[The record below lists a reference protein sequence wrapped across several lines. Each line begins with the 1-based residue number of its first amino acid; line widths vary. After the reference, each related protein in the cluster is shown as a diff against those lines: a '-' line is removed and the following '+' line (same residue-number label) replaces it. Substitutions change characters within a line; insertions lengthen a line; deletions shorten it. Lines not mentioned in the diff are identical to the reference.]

1 MRQIIKNRHEFFV
14 LSKIRSRFVLLTL
27 LLSFFAL
34 FSQAFYL
41 QGMQNEWLQEEGFNR
56 SNRKIILL
64 AYRGKI
70 FDRNGKVLAGSAPV
84 QTIKA
89 NPVSVKFQK
98 GQKNKL
104 AKLLK
109 LDPKYLDQK
118 LRKKNRPYVFLKKRL
133 SPKVAAQIMALKIPG
148 ITLDKEY
155 RRYYPGNASSA
166 HVVGYLGS
174 DGNGLEGLE
183 MAMNEALSGEHGFKK
198 VLIDAKRRIVD
209 ELSEVKVPKDGQDI
223 HLSIDS
229 RLQEKTYEALKKAV
243 DKHEAKSGS
252 AILID
257 AKSGEV
263 LAMSNFPSY
272 NPNKPLTT
280 IEAKNLKN
288 RVMTDA
294 FEPGSTVK
302 PISVAVA
309 LEKNVVNV
317 RTKINT
323 TLKGH
328 YKVGKYTIYDTH
340 AHGTLTVKEVIQRSS
355 NIGAVKIAEKMT
367 AKSLWSIY
375 NNFGF
380 GRKTEIEFPGETR
393 GELKSYKSW
402 KKSDRAAISY
412 GYSLSGS
419 LAQIVRAYTPF
430 ANSGELKPL
439 SLIKKNEPVIGKRV
453 LSTKVSNQILNI
465 LESVVSEDGGTAPHA
480 QVPGYR
486 IAGKTGTAKKSLIGR
501 RGYGK
506 KYTASFVGIAPVS
519 KPKFIMAIMIDEPSK
534 GGIYGG
540 PLAGPVFKEVMSTA
554 LKLYS
559 VPQDGLNNE
568 VIERKNGVN
577 INITI

>member
-14 LSKIRSRFVLLTL
+14 LSKIRSRFVLTILI
-27 LLSFFAL
+27 LSFFAL

-56 SNRKIILL
+56 SNRKIILH

-84 QTIKA
+84 KTIKA
-89 NPVSVKFQK
+89 NPVSVKFK
-98 GQKNKL
+98 EGQKNKL

-109 LDPKYLDQK
+109 LNPKHLDQK
-118 LRKKNRPYVFLKKRL
+118 LRNKNKPYVFLKKRIK
-133 SPKVAAQIMALKIPG
+133 PKVAAQIMALKIPG

-155 RRYYPGNASSA
+155 QRYYPGNASSA
-166 HVVGYLGS
+166 HVVGYLGR

-183 MAMNEALSGEHGFKK
+183 MAMNEALSGEDGFKK
-198 VLIDAKRRIVD
+198 VLIDAKRKIVD

-223 HLSIDS
+223 HLSIDG

-272 NPNKPLTT
+272 NPNKSLTKT
-280 IEAKNLKN
+280 ERKNLKN
-288 RVMTDA
+288 RAITDV

-323 TLKGH
+323 RKGR
-328 YKVGKYTIYDTH
+328 YRVGKETISDTH
-340 AHGTLTVKEVIQRSS
+340 AYGILTVREVVQVSS
-355 NIGAVKIAEKMT
+355 NIGAVKIAEMIT
-367 AKSLWSIY
+367 SKSLWSIY

-380 GRKTEIEFPGETR
+380 GRKTEIEFPGEPR
-393 GELKSYKSW
+393 GKLRNYESW
-402 KKSDRAAISY
+402 KEIDHAAISY
-412 GYSLSGS
+412 GYSLNGS
-419 LAQIVRAYTPF
+419 LAQIARAYTPF

-439 SLIKKNEPVIGKRV
+439 TLIKKNEPVIGRRV
-453 LSTKVSNQILNI
+453 LSTKVSNQMLNI
-465 LESVVSEDGGTAPHA
+465 LESVVSDGGTAPQA

-486 IAGKTGTAKKSLIGR
+486 IAGKTGTAKQWLNEKKKYS
-501 RGYGK
+501 K

-519 KPKFIMAIMIDEPSK
+519 KPKFIMAIMIDAPSK
-534 GGIYGG
+534 GGYYGG
-540 PLAGPVFKEVMSTA
+540 PLAGPVFKEVMSEA

-559 VPQDGLNNE
+559 IPQDGLNNE
-568 VIERKNGVN
+568 AIERQIGVN
-577 INITI
+577 IDITI